1 MLDGFDTQAIA
12 YVAPRIT
19 ESWGLTPAA
28 FGPIFSAGLIG
39 LALGAF
45 ILSPLA
51 DRFGRKLILLIS
63 TAIFGVF
70 ALLTATAASMD
81 QLLLLRLL
89 TGLGLGGAMPNII
102 ALTSEYSPSRLRATL
117 VTIMFCGFPLGSTIG
132 GLIAAPL
139 MEAHDWQGVFVL
151 GGVLPILLLPVL
163 IVVMPESVRFL
174 VARGAPQA
182 KIAPIVRRLG
192 LDVSAEDF
200 ILEIKRQQA
209 TVTHKG
215 ASVLQLF
222 AGRRALVTALI
233 WVAFFMNLLVMY
245 FLVNWLPTL
254 LKEAGLPLKMAILS
268 TAVLNLGG
276 VVGALALGRLI
287 DKFSPYV
294 VLGSAYALSAAF
306 ISMIAYGG
314 TNLPVLAAG
323 AALAGFGVV
332 GAQIGCNALTAAIYP
347 THIRASGV
355 GWALGVG
362 RLGAIVGPLVGGYL
376 LAQQWAPQSIIL
388 AAVGPALIA
397 SIAVFALGQVKPE
410 IEG

>member
-192 LDVSAEDF
+192 LDVSAED
-200 ILEIKRQQA
+200 
-209 TVTHKG
+209 
-215 ASVLQLF
+215 
-222 AGRRALVTALI
+222 
-233 WVAFFMNLLVMY
+233 
-245 FLVNWLPTL
+245 
-254 LKEAGLPLKMAILS
+254 
-268 TAVLNLGG
+268 
-276 VVGALALGRLI
+276 
-287 DKFSPYV
+287 
-294 VLGSAYALSAAF
+294 
-306 ISMIAYGG
+306 
-314 TNLPVLAAG
+314 
-323 AALAGFGVV
+323 
-332 GAQIGCNALTAAIYP
+332 
-347 THIRASGV
+347 
-355 GWALGVG
+355 
-362 RLGAIVGPLVGGYL
+362 
-376 LAQQWAPQSIIL
+376 
-388 AAVGPALIA
+388 
-397 SIAVFALGQVKPE
+397 
-410 IEG
+410 